1 MALRT
6 LALVA
11 LLGAA
16 SALASAESAHAQSA
30 GQAQTK
36 AFNIPAGDLIA
47 AFRKFQRQ
55 SGGQVRYALEGVE
68 GQQTQGVSGQLPP
81 HLALVRL
88 LEGTGLT
95 FMHDG
100 AGTYFIAPLGMIK
113 TPGGRCRRDPKIRW
127 MCTAL

>member
-6 LALVA
+6 LPLAA
-11 LLGAA
+11 LGAVTV
-16 SALASAESAHAQSA
+16 LACDVPVQAQSVE
-30 GQAQTK
+30 QAQTK
-36 AFNIPAGDLIA
+36 SFNIPADDLIL

-55 SGGQVRYALEGVE
+55 SGGQVRYALEGVV

-100 AGTYFIAPLGMIK
+100 AGTYFIAPLGMVK